1 MSFIKELKRRNVIRV
16 GIAYAVAAWLL
27 IEITATTFPIL
38 KLPDWSVPLVTV
50 LVLIGFPLALIFA
63 WAFELTPE
71 GLKKEKDVDRSESI
85 TQITGRKLDFVIIGV
100 LAVALVFFASTH
112 QWSGETGKAETADKS
127 IAVLPFVNMSSD
139 PEQEFFSDGLTETLL
154 NALAQLPDLK
164 VSARTSSFFFKGQ
177 DIDIREVAEKL
188 GVSNVLEGSVQR
200 DGNRV
205 RIVAQLIE
213 AESGF
218 HLWSNTYDRDL
229 SDIFAVQD
237 DIANSVAR
245 AMAATLASDM
255 NDGGAKIES
264 VGTDN
269 IVAYEKYLKG
279 LQQEN
284 DFSNAS
290 ALQAEI
296 SFKGALA
303 LDPDYYEA
311 RLHLAYIYWVQRQVG
326 EITRAESRTYAEPLL
341 NRLLRERPDD
351 GLALA
356 LEARI
361 YGYRS
366 IDVEQRVAELIAAI
380 NRTPNEPFLYQT
392 LNSLLRRANR
402 PEEGLEWLERG
413 IAVDPLAYALHLM
426 RAHYFD
432 RILGDL
438 DEAEA
443 SYARS
448 IELNPNNPSLYSNA
462 ATVPWQRKQYAK
474 WFAVIRKG
482 MDIDQL
488 FYDIPVDIALRLY
501 TFGLMD
507 EGDKYLQR
515 AVAIAPDKVRVR
527 MAQLYR
533 PWLLG
538 DHTRARDIS
547 EAMLRDEVDDRRAAY
562 SVAAW
567 VFVSSMIELGK
578 TDEGLAV
585 LEELRPGVSS
595 PDFHPG
601 DYGERA
607 LQHNAVLALAQ
618 SQSKEDTLS
627 MLDAVV
633 PRWDESFPLWRTLPR
648 LVATIELARGQ
659 FELARELTIKD
670 LESGLWLP
678 GAARSP
684 YLIYRQSAYYKAL
697 ALEPSVAERLMELDA
712 EAKNGA
718 EEIWAYIVEQELQL

>member
-1 MSFIKELKRRNVIRV
+1 MGQFFEELKRRNVFRV
-16 GIAYAVAAWLL
+16 AIAYAIAAWLL

-38 KLPDWSVPLVTV
+38 KLPDWSVTLVTV

-63 WAFELTPE
+63 WAFELTPG
-71 GLKKEKDVDRSESI
+71 GLKKEKDVDRSGSI
-85 TQITGRKLDFVIIGV
+85 TQITGRKLDFIIIGV

-112 QWSGETGKAETADKS
+112 QWSSETGKTETADKS

-164 VSARTSSFFFKGQ
+164 VSARTSAFFFKGQ
-177 DIDIREVAEKL
+177 DIDVREVAEKL

-200 DGNRV
+200 DGNKV

-213 AESGF
+213 AETGL
-218 HLWSNTYDRDL
+218 HLWSNTYDREL

-255 NDGGAKIES
+255 KYGGGKIES

-279 LQQEN
+279 LQQKNEW
-284 DFSNAS
+284 SNAS

-311 RLHLAYIYWVQRQVG
+311 RLYLAYTYWVQRVVG
-326 EITRAESRTYAEPLL
+326 EITEAESRRYAEPLL
-341 NRLLRERPDD
+341 DRLLRERPDD

-366 IDVEQRVAELIAAI
+366 IDVEQRIANLITAI
-380 NRTPNEPFLYQT
+380 ERTPNESLLYQT
-392 LNSLLRRANR
+392 LESLLRYADR
-402 PEEGLEWLERG
+402 PEEAFEWVERG
-413 IAVDPLAYALHLM
+413 IAVDPLASDLHRS
-426 RAHYFD
+426 RAIYFEQ
-432 RILGDL
+432 RGEL

-448 IELNPNNPSLYSNA
+448 IELNPNNPGLYTRA
-462 ATVPWQRKQYAK
+462 ANVPWQRKQYAK
-474 WFAVIRKG
+474 WFAIIRKG
-482 MDIDQL
+482 MEIDQL
-488 FYDIPVDIALRLY
+488 YYDIPVDIALRLY

-515 AVAIAPDKVRVR
+515 AVTIAPGKARVR

-533 PWLLG
+533 SLLLA
-538 DHTRARDIS
+538 DHLRARDIS
-547 EAMLRDEVDDRRAAY
+547 ESMLRDEVDDRRATY
-562 SVAAW
+562 SVAAS

-578 TDEGLAV
+578 TDEALAV
-585 LEELRPGVSS
+585 LEELRPGVSA

-601 DYGERA
+601 DYAERS
-607 LQHNAVLALAQ
+607 LQQNAVLALAQ
-618 SQSKEDTLS
+618 SQSKEDSLS

-633 PRWDESFPLWRTLPR
+633 PRWDESFPRWRTLPR

-659 FELARELTIKD
+659 SELARELTIKD
-670 LESGLWLP
+670 LEGGLWLP
-678 GAARSP
+678 GTTGSP
-684 YLIYRQSAYYKAL
+684 YLIYLQNAYYKAL

-718 EEIWAYIVEQELQL
+718 EEIWAYIVEQQLQL